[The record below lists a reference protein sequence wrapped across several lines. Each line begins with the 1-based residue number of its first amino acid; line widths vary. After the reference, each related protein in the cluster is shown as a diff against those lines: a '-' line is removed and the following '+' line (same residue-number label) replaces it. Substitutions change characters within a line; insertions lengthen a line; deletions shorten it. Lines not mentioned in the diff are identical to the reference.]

1 MSDGPQPECWVQ
13 EGMTM
18 PRLLATCLAVLPSFV
33 QAETITISVASAV
46 AEQID
51 VYRAECADDGGE
63 LALDG
68 DEVFKLWTDEGEEAY
83 VIHAAFT
90 CGSLGHLWCGA
101 MGHCSTQLVI
111 GNTLYETNKILT
123 AAPNRISKAKNGAV
137 TYWLP
142 DGFKLTIGD

>member
-68 DEVFKLWTDEGEEAY
+68 DEVFKLWTDEGEDAY
-83 VIHAAFT
+83 VIHATFT
-90 CGSLGHLWCGA
+90 CGSLGRLWCGSA
-101 MGHCSTQLVI
+101 GCSTQLVV
-111 GNTLYETNKILT
+111 GNIAYETHRIL
-123 AAPNRISKAKNGAV
+123 PSPPSRISRNSEGAIF
-137 TYWLP
+137 YWLP
-142 DGFKLTIGD
+142 DGLQFEIDR

>member
-1 MSDGPQPECWVQ
+1 
-13 EGMTM
+13 M
-18 PRLLATCLAVLPSFV
+18 PRLLAICLALLPVFV
-33 QAETITISVASAV
+33 QAETITLSVPPTV

-51 VYRAECADDGGE
+51 FYRLQCEEDGGE
-63 LALDG
+63 LELDG

-111 GNTLYETNKILT
+111 DNTLYKTNKILIS
-123 AAPNRISKAKNGAV
+123 APNRISKAKDGTI

-142 DGFKLTIGD
+142 DGFKLTIGDKSNA

>member
-1 MSDGPQPECWVQ
+1 MRWLILIF
-13 EGMTM
+13 MI
-18 PRLLATCLAVLPSFV
+18 VLPILAQS
-33 QAETITISVASAV
+33 ETITVSVPSAV

-51 VYRAECADDGGE
+51 VYCSACSNDGGE
-63 LALDG
+63 LELDG
-68 DEVFKLWTDEGEEAY
+68 DEVFKVWTDEGEEAY
-83 VIHAAFT
+83 AIYAAFT

-111 GNTLYETNKILT
+111 DNRLYETNRILS
-123 AAPNRISKAKNGAV
+123 AAPNRISKTKDGGI